1 MTAPAGGPSAAKP
14 HVLLVE
20 DSALVREAM
29 QLLFE
34 ETGHRVTLAGS
45 IAEAVAACNAER
57 PAIMLLDLSL
67 PDGSGLDALPLLR
80 ASGHLPPIVVALTGH
95 DDPAIVRRCLD
106 AGCREVLL
114 KPVPARELLAKVRDW
129 LSEEGA
135 ARAGGG

>member
-57 PAIMLLDLSL
+57 PAIMLLDL
-67 PDGSGLDALPLLR
+67 PLLR

-114 KPVPARELLAKVRDW
+114 KPVPTRELLAKVRDW